1 MEWLIADGYW
11 LSRLVFQRALAL
23 VYLVAFLN
31 AANQFR
37 ALAGERGLLP
47 VPRFLRRT
55 SFRQAP
61 SLFRLHYSDRT
72 FGVVAWTGVAVSA
85 ALLAGLGDR
94 LPLPA
99 HMAAWALLWAL
110 YLSIVNVGQI
120 WYGFGWESLLCEV
133 GFLAIFLGP
142 ADMAPPLLIL
152 LALRWVLFR
161 VEFGA
166 GMIKMRGDQCWR
178 DLTCLYYHHETQPLP
193 NPLSRRFHRLPQRL
207 HRVEVGA
214 NHATQLLVP
223 FLLFTPQPVAGV
235 AATLVIVTQLWLV
248 TSGNFAW
255 LNVLTIVIAIPAL
268 GDGLLGAVLPVSS
281 PAALADPPAW
291 HTGAVLAVAGVVA
304 VLSYWPVRNLLSR
317 RQLMNYSFT
326 PLHLVNSY
334 GAFGSVTRVRYEV
347 VIEGT
352 DDPDA
357 GAATGWREY
366 EFKAKP
372 GDVRRRP
379 PQVAPYHLR
388 LDWLMWF
395 AALSPAYARGWFEA
409 LLDRLLVNDRA
420 TLKLLRHN
428 PFPDAPPQAV
438 RATLYRYRFTTRD
451 ERRATGAWWHRTRVG
466 EYRPPVTRPRPRP
479 AAQ

>member
-1 MEWLIADGYW
+1 MSGAMEWFLADGYW

-23 VYLVAFLN
+23 VYLIAFLN

-47 VPRFLRRT
+47 VPRFVRRT

-61 SLFRLHYSDRT
+61 SLFRLYYSDRAFT
-72 FGVVAWTGVAVSA
+72 VAAWTGVSVSA

-99 HMAAWALLWAL
+99 HMAAWALLWVL
-110 YLSIVNVGQI
+110 YLSIVNVGQV

-142 ADMAPPLLIL
+142 SSMAPPLLVL

-166 GMIKMRGDQCWR
+166 GMIKMRGDRCWR
-178 DLTCLYYHHETQPLP
+178 DLTCLYYHHETQPMP
-193 NPLSRRFHRLPQRL
+193 NPLSGYFHRLARPL
-207 HRVEVGA
+207 HRIEAGA
-214 NHATQLLVP
+214 NHATQLALP
-223 FLLFTPQPVAGV
+223 FLLFTPQPIAAG
-235 AATLVIVTQLWLV
+235 AAAIMIVTQLWLV
-248 TSGNFAW
+248 ASGNFAW
-255 LNVLTIVIAIPAL
+255 LNTLTIVLALPVL
-268 GDGLLGAVLPVSS
+268 GDEVLSAVLPLS
-281 PAALADPPAW
+281 PAAALQEPPAW
-291 HTGAVLAVAGVVA
+291 HSGAVIAVAVVVA

-352 DDPDA
+352 SDPDP
-357 GAATGWREY
+357 GPGTEWREY
-366 EFKAKP
+366 EFKGKP

-379 PQVAPYHLR
+379 PQIAPYHLR

-409 LLDRLLVNDRA
+409 LLGQLLVNDRA
-420 TLKLLRHN
+420 TLKLLRIN
-428 PFPDAPPQAV
+428 PFPDAPPQYV
-438 RATLYRYRFTTRD
+438 RATLYRYWFATPA
-451 ERRATGAWWHRTRVG
+451 ERRATGVWWHRARVG
-466 EYRPPVTRPRPRP
+466 EYHPPVSR
-479 AAQ
+479 